1 MKSYFNLNSQD
12 LGNEK
17 IEFFSQKTNDFQILG
32 SETMISTDYE
42 DMKISVFPWLDIEL
56 WLKEDDDLHT
66 NNL

>member
-17 IEFFSQKTNDFQILG
+17 IEFFSQETYDFQILG
-32 SETMISTDYE
+32 SEIMISTDYE

-56 WLKEDDDLHT
+56 WLKEDDDLHI